1 MSKPK
6 KFNRKKN
13 KKGEN
18 KSYDLL
24 ARFDQF
30 FDKKST
36 LFLLISFFF
45 TLLFSFLLFN
55 FRVSEAGDDSAY
67 ILRAYNFIN
76 EFKFP
81 TFQGPLYP
89 IFLSL
94 FIFIFGLNITL
105 LKSISLVSILAHLY
119 LFYKAFKGSV
129 SSFLLVF
136 VLIIISFN
144 GHLLYYSSQTFSE
157 AFFMMLQALFFF
169 YFFKYFVSVEKI
181 PGIKFYWEK
190 YFLLGTLILCLGLTR
205 SIGYGAFLAVVI
217 FFIITMRW
225 KALLFSTGGFLIN
238 YGLIALIKK
247 YIFNISGSQFSS
259 QLNQL
264 MQKDPFDVS
273 KGTENLMGF
282 IVRFW
287 DNSNLYLSKHLFRFI
302 GFRSEGAVDTSIILT
317 ILIYAL
323 FIVAIYFA
331 YKKNRYLLF
340 TGIYL
345 AVLIGITFIIVQ
357 ARWDQSRL
365 IIIFLPLIVLF
376 LFSGLY
382 YLSRLK
388 SFGILKVVL
397 PILMVIIFFTNFQQ
411 TVTKVKQNQDYL
423 MSHLSGNEFF
433 GMSPDWIN
441 YIKMSQWA
449 ADNLAEDAVIAC
461 RKPSISFIYAKRKF
475 YGIYRIK
482 TKDPDELLQN
492 LKENNVQYVIMASLR
507 KYPNQKTEYTINTVK
522 RYLYYIQ
529 QKYPQKIRFI
539 KQIGVDE
546 KAFLFEIIY

>member
-6 KFNRKKN
+6 KYNRKKN

-18 KSYDLL
+18 KSNDLL

-67 ILRAYNFIN
+67 ILRAYDFIK

-136 VLIIISFN
+136 ILIIISFN

-169 YFFKYFVSVEKI
+169 YFFKYFVSVDKI
-181 PGIKFYWEK
+181 PGIKFYWGK
-190 YFLLGTLILCLGLTR
+190 YLLLGTLLLSLGLTR
-205 SIGYGAFLAVVI
+205 SIGYGAFLSVVI

-225 KALLFSTGGFLIN
+225 KALVYSTGGFLIN
-238 YGLIALIKK
+238 YGIFGIIKRFL
-247 YIFNISGSQFSS
+247 FNSSGSQFDT
-259 QLNQL
+259 QINRLI
-264 MQKDPFDVS
+264 QKDPFNVS
-273 KGTENLMGF
+273 KGNENLIGF
-282 IVRFW
+282 INRFF

-302 GFRSEGAVDTSIILT
+302 GFRPEATDTKVFLT
-317 ILIYAL
+317 ILIYVL
-323 FIVAIYFA
+323 FIVALYFA
-331 YKKNRYLLF
+331 FKKNRYLLF

-345 AVLIGITFIIVQ
+345 AILVGITFIIVQ

-365 IIIFLPLIVLF
+365 IIIYLPLILLF
-376 LFSGLY
+376 LFSGIY
-382 YLSRLK
+382 YLSEIK
-388 SFGILKVVL
+388 SLRILQGLL
-397 PILMVIIFFTNFQQ
+397 PIILIILFFSNLQL
-411 TVTKVKQNQDYL
+411 TVDKVKKNEDYL
-423 MSHLSGNEFF
+423 TSHLSGNKFY
-433 GMSPDWIN
+433 GMTPDWIN

-449 ADNLAEDAVIAC
+449 ADNLPKDAVIAC

-482 TKDPDELLQN
+482 SKDPDELLQN

-507 KYPNQKTEYTINTVK
+507 KYPKQKTKYTINTVK

-529 QKYPQKIRFI
+529 QKYPQKILFV
-539 KQIGVDE
+539 KQIGVNE
-546 KAFLFEIIY
+546 KAYLFKVVY